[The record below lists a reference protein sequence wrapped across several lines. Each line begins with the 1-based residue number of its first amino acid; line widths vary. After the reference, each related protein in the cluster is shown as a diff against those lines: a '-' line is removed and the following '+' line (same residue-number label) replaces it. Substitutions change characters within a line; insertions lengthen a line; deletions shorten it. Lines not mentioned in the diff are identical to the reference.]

1 MITRFYLQNYL
12 SFEEVELE
20 FKKGLIVFSGIS
32 GAGKSVLME
41 SILSLFGIKDA
52 KAALLEGVI
61 ENIGF
66 DIEEFDIS
74 SSDEVVFKKIQKDK
88 SRYFLNNQTLSKKS
102 LQDISQNFIR
112 YIHIKDNSDFSNE
125 NLLQVLDFSLS
136 DDMEFVSAKE
146 EFTAKFKEL
155 TLSQTELK
163 KLILDEKNIEELKEF
178 IAYEIKKIDDI
189 SPKVDEYEELSTIK
203 KQLSQKE
210 KIELAIQKATPI
222 FEYTHAV
229 NQVLDLLEIDSAFFD
244 DAINELNNIFEK
256 SNDSLHLLEETN
268 IEEVLTRIEQLS
280 ALQKKFGSIE
290 EALIYKEQ
298 KKEELN
304 KYENISFEKSSLEKK
319 VKLLSSQ
326 IDSLTSI
333 LTQKRKKASK
343 IIETRVNHY
352 LQYLYLS
359 NASFEV
365 ADTPL
370 SSSGCDMVNVS
381 LKDANL
387 ENISSGEFNRLRL
400 ALMAVKSEYALSDS
414 GVLFLDEIDA
424 NLSGKESGAIAKV
437 LEQISKKYQV
447 FAISHQAQLTS
458 SASQHFLV
466 EKQNGISKVYEINDS
481 QRVDEIARMIS
492 GEHITQEAIDFAR
505 NLLK

>member
-74 SSDEVVFKKIQKDK
+74 SKDEVVFKKIQKDK

-146 EFTAKFKEL
+146 EFTTKFKEL
-155 TLSQTELK
+155 THTQTELK

-256 SNDSLHLLEETN
+256 SNDSLNLLEETN

-304 KYENISFEKSSLEKK
+304 KYDNISFEKSSL
-319 VKLLSSQ
+319 
-326 IDSLTSI
+326 
-333 LTQKRKKASK
+333 
-343 IIETRVNHY
+343 
-352 LQYLYLS
+352 
-359 NASFEV
+359 
-365 ADTPL
+365 
-370 SSSGCDMVNVS
+370 
-381 LKDANL
+381 
-387 ENISSGEFNRLRL
+387 
-400 ALMAVKSEYALSDS
+400 
-414 GVLFLDEIDA
+414 
-424 NLSGKESGAIAKV
+424 
-437 LEQISKKYQV
+437 
-447 FAISHQAQLTS
+447 
-458 SASQHFLV
+458 
-466 EKQNGISKVYEINDS
+466 
-481 QRVDEIARMIS
+481 
-492 GEHITQEAIDFAR
+492 
-505 NLLK
+505 